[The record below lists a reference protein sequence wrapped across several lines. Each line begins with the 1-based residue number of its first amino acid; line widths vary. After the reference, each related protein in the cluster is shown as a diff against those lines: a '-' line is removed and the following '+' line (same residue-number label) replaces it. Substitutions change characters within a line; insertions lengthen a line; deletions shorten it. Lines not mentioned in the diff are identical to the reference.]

1 MCESTNI
8 GLKIPHLMIVTDLVK
23 QVQQKGNVYAG
34 LLSEETKTSF
44 KRKMIIM

>member
-8 GLKIPHLMIVTDLVK
+8 GLKTPHLMIVTDLAK
-23 QVQQKGNVYAG
+23 QVRQKGIVYAG
-34 LLSEETKTSF
+34 LLSEETTTCL